1 MYICL
6 YTCAVTRAVHL
17 ELVWDLTSEAF
28 TRSFRRF
35 VSTRGMCRTVYTDN
49 AKTFEKSEKD
59 LMFYLDLLRG
69 KAFQSYLADY
79 NIQWK
84 YILECSPWWGGF
96 YERLMKS
103 TKKPLKKV
111 LGKSRVSVDE
121 MSTILKEI
129 EAQLN
134 SRPLTEVSDEPSE
147 QMYLTPA
154 SFLIGSPTMN
164 MPLKP
169 RTTNKPDPEQRIH
182 NALLKQQNKYLELVW
197 KTWKEEYIRSLGKVG
212 DKVTNN
218 DCVKVGE
225 LVMVANQS
233 LPRTVWEVGVV
244 NKLKQSKDG
253 RVRTVYLTTSKGEI
267 ARSVQHLSR
276 LEADTTEDYTQCPC

>member
-35 VSTRGMCRTVYTDN
+35 VSTRGMCRIVYTDN

-69 KAFQSYLADY
+69 KAFQSYLVDY

-84 YILECSPWWGGF
+84 YILECAPWWGGS

-111 LGKSRVSVDE
+111 LGKSHVSMD
-121 MSTILKEI
+121 S
-129 EAQLN
+129 
-134 SRPLTEVSDEPSE
+134 
-147 QMYLTPA
+147 
-154 SFLIGSPTMN
+154 
-164 MPLKP
+164 
-169 RTTNKPDPEQRIH
+169 
-182 NALLKQQNKYLELVW
+182 
-197 KTWKEEYIRSLGKVG
+197 SLHLHFK
-212 DKVTNN
+212 
-218 DCVKVGE
+218 
-225 LVMVANQS
+225 
-233 LPRTVWEVGVV
+233 
-244 NKLKQSKDG
+244 
-253 RVRTVYLTTSKGEI
+253 
-267 ARSVQHLSR
+267 SV
-276 LEADTTEDYTQCPC
+276 